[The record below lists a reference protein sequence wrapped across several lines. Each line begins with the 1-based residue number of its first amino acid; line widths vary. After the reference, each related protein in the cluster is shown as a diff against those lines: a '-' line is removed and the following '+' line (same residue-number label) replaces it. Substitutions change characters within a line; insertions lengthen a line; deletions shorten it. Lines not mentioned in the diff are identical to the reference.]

1 MAVIRALAS
10 ANGKVLSRAELLGHL
25 PRGADGHAVEMA
37 VTRLRDAVRLRSC
50 VETVIK
56 RGYRLNLE
64 VWGVRGRAS
73 LCTMRE
79 PELPPAI

>member
-37 VTRLRDAVRLRSC
+37 VTRLRDAVHLRSC

-64 VWGVRGRAS
+64 V
-73 LCTMRE
+73 
-79 PELPPAI
+79 